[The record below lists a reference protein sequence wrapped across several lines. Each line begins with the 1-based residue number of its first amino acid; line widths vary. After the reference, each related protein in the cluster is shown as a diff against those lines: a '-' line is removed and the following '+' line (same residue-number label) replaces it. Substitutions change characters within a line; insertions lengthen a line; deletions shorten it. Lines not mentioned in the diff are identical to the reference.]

1 MDGVVPHLVDGGL
14 SILQYANDTILF
26 LDHNLDSARNM
37 KLRLCDFEQV
47 SGLKINFHKNEL
59 YCFGEAPDSMDQYTS
74 IFGCKS
80 GEFPLRYDILVSFE
94 MRTGRKSRNVSRQ
107 GSVVG
112 RANTSQLE
120 ED

>member
-1 MDGVVPHLVDGGL
+1 VDGVVPHLVDGGL
-14 SILQYANDTILF
+14 SILQYADDTILF

-37 KLRLCDFEQV
+37 KLILCAFEQI
-47 SGLKINFHKNEL
+47 SRLKINFHKSEV
-59 YCFGEAPDSMDQYTS
+59 YCFEEAQDSIDQHTS

-107 GSVVG
+107 GSVV
-112 RANTSQLE
+112 
-120 ED
+120 